1 MQAAAATASAAQP
14 LAVFSDCHTLTLRQC
29 DALRRLALYINEFGC
44 DAHAQRFGRH
54 LVRCFDQL
62 VPLGHEEEEQ
72 LLYPAILESMAGS
85 DAVCLREVSSGLTW
99 QHRSLE
105 TQWDALRSQICALCD
120 GKQAQLDM
128 DAVDAFID
136 AHRRHIE
143 LEESELLP
151 MAARLLPDAE
161 MERLRHDV
169 LARHPD
175 WPGRAIA

>member
-1 MQAAAATASAAQP
+1 MHAALATAQQPP

-29 DALRRLALYINEFGC
+29 EALRRLALYVHQCGC
-44 DAHAQRFGRH
+44 DVHARRFGQH

-62 VPLGHEEEEQ
+62 VPRGHEQEEA
-72 LLYPAILESMAGS
+72 LLFPAVLESMTGS

-105 TQWDALRSQICALCD
+105 TQWDTLRAQVCALCA
-120 GKQAQLDM
+120 GQADALDL

-136 AHRRHIE
+136 AHRRHID
-143 LEESELLP
+143 LEESEFLP
-151 MAARLLPDAE
+151 MAARLLPEDE
-161 MERLRHDV
+161 MERLREDI

-175 WPGRAIA
+175 WPGRAIP